1 MAIIK
6 LDKVDVRII
15 KKLFEETDLTDTEIA
30 KQFGVTRK
38 HINCIRNK
46 KRWNYEWI

>member
-6 LDKVDVRII
+6 LDKVDVRLI
-15 KKLFEETDLTDTEIA
+15 KKLIHETDLTDSQIA
-30 KQFGVTRK
+30 KEFGVTRK
-38 HINCIRNK
+38 HINSIRNK